1 MSAEDICA
9 IGKLLADFCHYLDDG
24 EVESW
29 VGLFTFD
36 GVFIRPSVGLRHTGS
51 AELRSFIE
59 GEITDGV
66 RGAHFCLNP
75 AIATDG
81 NEGHATSDFLFV
93 HQPQPRL
100 QVVATGRLI
109 DELRKVDDHW
119 KFAKRTMEVRMTP
132 ANTWL
137 QGASRMPY
145 RPRDPEDRRHGQD
158 ER

>member
-1 MSAEDICA
+1 VSAEDICA

-29 VGLFTFD
+29 VGLFTHD

-93 HQPQPRL
+93 HQPLPRL